1 MKNIYIIDAIRTP
14 IGSFL
19 GSLSSKRGYELTAD
33 LISGLFKKHSMINKS
48 DVNEVILGEVLTA
61 GHGQNTAR
69 QAVINGGL
77 PEHVPAFVINQVCG
91 SGLRSVALA
100 SNFIASGSHD
110 LIIAGGQE
118 SMSQSCH
125 AGYLRKG
132 TKMGDMQMVDTMVYD
147 GLTDA
152 FNKYHMAITAENLAE
167 KYKISR
173 EDQDLFAYE
182 SQQKAAQAQKLNKFA
197 DEILPIAIKSR
208 KETITVSHD
217 EFIRPDT
224 TVEKLSTL
232 PAVFKKDGTVTAG
245 NASGLNDGAAIV
257 LLASESYIK
266 KHNIKP
272 IAKIVSYGVSAVD
285 PAIMGIGPV
294 EAVKR
299 ALHNAHWKIDDLDII
314 EANEAFAAQ
323 AIAVNKELKWDTS
336 KVNINGGAIAL
347 GHPIG
352 ASGARV
358 LTTLVHQLKV
368 KPNKKGVATLC
379 VGGGMGVS
387 LCIESL

>member
-1 MKNIYIIDAIRTP
+1 MKNVYIIDAIRTP

-19 GSLSSKRGYELTAD
+19 GSLSSKKGCELTAD
-33 LISGLFKKHSMINKS
+33 LIAALFKKHSMINKS

-182 SQQKAAQAQKLNKFA
+182 SQQKAAQAQKLNKFV

-224 TVEKLSTL
+224 IIEKLATL

-245 NASGLNDGAAIV
+245 NASGLNDGAAIL

-272 IAKIVSYGVSAVD
+272 RAKIVSYGVSAVD

-294 EAVKR
+294 EAVKS
-299 ALHNAHWKIDDLDII
+299 ALHNAHWKIDDLDVI

-358 LTTLVHQLKV
+358 LTTLVHQLKA

-379 VGGGMGVS
+379 VGGGMGVA

>member
-1 MKNIYIIDAIRTP
+1 M
-14 IGSFL
+14 
-19 GSLSSKRGYELTAD
+19 
-33 LISGLFKKHSMINKS
+33 
-48 DVNEVILGEVLTA
+48 
-61 GHGQNTAR
+61 
-69 QAVINGGL
+69 
-77 PEHVPAFVINQVCG
+77 
-91 SGLRSVALA
+91 
-100 SNFIASGSHD
+100 
-110 LIIAGGQE
+110 
-118 SMSQSCH
+118 
-125 AGYLRKG
+125 
-132 TKMGDMQMVDTMVYD
+132 
-147 GLTDA
+147 
-152 FNKYHMAITAENLAE
+152 
-167 KYKISR
+167 
-173 EDQDLFAYE
+173 FAYE